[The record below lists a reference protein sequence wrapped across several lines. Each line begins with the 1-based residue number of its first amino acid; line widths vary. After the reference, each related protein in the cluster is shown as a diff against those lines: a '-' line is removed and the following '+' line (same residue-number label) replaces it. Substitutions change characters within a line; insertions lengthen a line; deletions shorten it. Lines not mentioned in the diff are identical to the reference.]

1 MNKRSAVSDQRTL
14 REASYSGQLY
24 DMILTVLRRS
34 RIQSSM
40 FHHGLA
46 IFVGSCIVSYAL
58 AGGATDPDLTV
69 ATPTVA
75 PYKIQGKTAAEL
87 RSQMNQLGP
96 LNQDEG
102 KRFDASTTWDLD
114 AQFTA
119 GGKKGASCKIKTV
132 TVTVK
137 TTFNLPEWT
146 PPTGTPQA
154 LIDRWKKHLAALQT
168 HEDGHKQLGIDAGND
183 LLAQLKALPA
193 APSCDAI
200 NKIAAQKRDAVKA
213 SFKQKHKAYDAST
226 KHGANQGAVFP

>member
-1 MNKRSAVSDQRTL
+1 
-14 REASYSGQLY
+14 
-24 DMILTVLRRS
+24 
-34 RIQSSM
+34 M
-40 FHHGLA
+40 FHQGLA
-46 IFVGSCIVSYAL
+46 VFISSCMVGYA
-58 AGGATDPDLTV
+58 AAAWAADPDLV
-69 ATPTVA
+69 VLPPATA

-96 LNQDEG
+96 MNQDEG
-102 KRFDASTTWDLD
+102 KRFDASTLWDLD

-119 GGKKGASCKIKTV
+119 GGKKGVSCKVKTV

-146 PPTGTPQA
+146 PPDGTPQA

-168 HEDGHKQLGIDAGND
+168 HEEGHKQLGIDAGND
-183 LLAQLKALPA
+183 LLAQLKAMPA

-200 NKIAAQKRDAVKA
+200 NKVAAQKRDAVKA

-226 KHGANQGAVFP
+226 KHGATQGAVFP